1 MTIVNRFSKAQ
12 VLCILF
18 ILWTLISI
26 NEFQCISHFFTKVF
40 ISSLT
45 GHSLL
50 WAGPQLLYQNWY
62 AAGEEKFLIRVPSI
76 EEFFKPFTFSILQ
89 NKLCKSL
96 SEAKFL
102 SRTPKLQPQHWWFPG
117 KWCCYIPGFQ
127 VSKKEPARSLKHLQ
141 YNHLSY
147 ALEDGEFISHSELS
161 IYHQNHGEDFLSLGI
176 SLPALPQGKPFLCH
190 CGPGCMCYK

>member
-26 NEFQCISHFFTKVF
+26 SEFQCISHFFTKVF
-40 ISSLT
+40 MSSLS

-50 WAGPQLLYQNWY
+50 WAGPQLLYQKWC

-76 EEFFKPFTFSILQ
+76 EEFFKPFTFFILQ

-127 VSKKEPARSLKHLQ
+127 VSKKRASQVFKALAVQPPELCSGRWRI
-141 YNHLSY
+141 HLSFRTFHLPPKSWWGFPPSRHLT
-147 ALEDGEFISHSELS
+147 ASSSPGKAFP
-161 IYHQNHGEDFLSLGI
+161 LSLWARVYV
-176 SLPALPQGKPFLCH
+176 L
-190 CGPGCMCYK
+190 